1 MTAIPPILAIDQGTT
16 SSRAIV
22 FNDKGKA
29 LHVAHQEFPQQY
41 PADGW
46 VEHDPEAIWSSVLS
60 VTRKVLSQ
68 TDQPPAAIGITNQR
82 ETTVIWDRDSGQP
95 ICNAIVWQDRRTTDV
110 CESLR
115 NEGHEAD
122 ITARTGLLLDPYFSA
137 SKIAWM
143 LDHVDGA
150 RARAV
155 AGDLAFG
162 TIDTFL
168 LWRLTGGRVHAT
180 DASNASRTALFN
192 IHKQCWDAT
201 LLRYFDV
208 PEAILPQV
216 LDTAD
221 HFGTT
226 DPEVL
231 GASIRVGALVG
242 DQQAALVGQ
251 GCLQPGMLKSTYGTG
266 CFAMLNTGGK
276 AHESRH
282 RLLTTVGYRLN
293 GKTTY
298 ALEGSIFMAGAS
310 VQWLKDALG
319 LLDSAEQ
326 TAALAASLESNDG
339 VYLVPAFTGL
349 GAPHWNPHARG
360 TLLGMTRATGPA
372 HIARAALEA
381 VCYQSA
387 ELLEAMADDVGKDV
401 RTLRVDGGMVRN
413 DWLTQ
418 YLADITKTPV
428 ERPALLETTA
438 LGAAR
443 LAGLQVGVFND
454 LSDLQD
460 AWVADQAF
468 IPSMDENKRQSQLST
483 WRRAVKVAI
492 GFAKDSCNG

>member
-1 MTAIPPILAIDQGTT
+1 MTAITPILAIDQGTT

-29 LHVAHQEFPQQY
+29 LHVAQQQFPQLY

-46 VEHDPEAIWSSVLS
+46 VEHDPEVIWSSVLS

-82 ETTVIWDRDSGQP
+82 ETTVIWNRASGQP
-95 ICNAIVWQDRRTTDV
+95 ICNAIVWQDRRTADV
-110 CESLR
+110 CEALR

-122 ITARTGLLLDPYFSA
+122 ISARSGLLLDPYFSA

-192 IHKQCWDAT
+192 IHKQCWDAE
-201 LLRYFDV
+201 LLRYFNV

-231 GASIRVGALVG
+231 GASITVGALVG

-310 VQWLKDALG
+310 VQWLRDTLG
-319 LLDSAEQ
+319 LVDSAEQ
-326 TAALAASLESNDG
+326 TATLAASLESNGG

-401 RTLRVDGGMVRN
+401 TTLRVDGGMVRN
-413 DWLTQ
+413 NWLTQ
-418 YLADITKTPV
+418 HLADITNTPV

-443 LAGLQVGVFND
+443 LAGLQAGVFND
-454 LSDLQD
+454 LADLQD
-460 AWVADQAF
+460 AWVADQTF
-468 IPSMDENKRQSQLST
+468 IPSMDESIRQSRLST
-483 WRRAVKVAI
+483 WRRAVEVAI
-492 GFAKDSCNG
+492 GFAKDSGKG

>member
-1 MTAIPPILAIDQGTT
+1 VTTIPPILAIDQGTT

-22 FNDKGKA
+22 FSDKGET
-29 LHVAHQEFPQQY
+29 LHVARQEFAQHY

-68 TDQPPAAIGITNQR
+68 TDQPPVAIGITNQR
-82 ETTVIWDRDSGQP
+82 ETTVIWDRASGAP
-95 ICNAIVWQDRRTTDV
+95 IHNAIVWQDRRTADA
-110 CESLR
+110 CEVLR
-115 NEGHEAD
+115 DQGHEAD

-150 RARAV
+150 RARAES
-155 AGDLAFG
+155 GDLAFG

-180 DASNASRTALFN
+180 DATNASRTALFN
-192 IHKQCWDAT
+192 IHKQCWDAA

-208 PEAILPQV
+208 PEAILPQIR
-216 LDTAD
+216 DTAD
-221 HFGTT
+221 SFGTT
-226 DPEVL
+226 DPDVL
-231 GASIRVGALVG
+231 GKSILIGALVG

-266 CFAMLNTGGK
+266 CFAMLNTGRM
-276 AHESRH
+276 AHDSRH

-310 VQWLKDALG
+310 VQWLRDALG
-319 LLDSAEQ
+319 LVDSAGE
-326 TAALAASLESNDG
+326 TATLAASLESNDG

-349 GAPHWNPHARG
+349 GAPYWNPHARG

-387 ELLEAMADDVGKDV
+387 ELLEAMADDVGE
-401 RTLRVDGGMVRN
+401 RATILRIDGGMARN

-418 YLADITKTPV
+418 YLADVTQTPV

-443 LAGLQVGVFND
+443 LAGLQAGVFND
-454 LSDLQD
+454 LADLQN
-460 AWVADQAF
+460 AWLADQTF
-468 IPSMDENKRQSQLST
+468 TPSMDESERRSQLST
-483 WRRAVKVAI
+483 WRRAVKAAI
-492 GFAKDSCNG
+492 NFAKDAGNG

>member
-29 LHVAHQEFPQQY
+29 LHVAQQEFPQLY

-82 ETTVIWDRDSGQP
+82 ETTVIWDRASGQP

-110 CESLR
+110 CEALR

-192 IHKQCWDAT
+192 IHKQCWDAE
-201 LLRYFDV
+201 LLRHFNV

-231 GASIRVGALVG
+231 GASITIGALVG

-310 VQWLKDALG
+310 VQWLRDALG

-401 RTLRVDGGMVRN
+401 TTLRVDGGMVRN

-418 YLADITKTPV
+418 YLADITNTPV

-443 LAGLQVGVFND
+443 LAGLQAGVFND
-454 LSDLQD
+454 LADLQD

-468 IPSMDENKRQSQLST
+468 IPSMDESKRQSRLST
-483 WRRAVKVAI
+483 WRRAVKVTI
-492 GFAKDSCNG
+492 DFAKDSGKG

>member
-1 MTAIPPILAIDQGTT
+1 MLP
-16 SSRAIV
+16 S
-22 FNDKGKA
+22 
-29 LHVAHQEFPQQY
+29 QEFPQLY

-46 VEHDPEAIWSSVLS
+46 VEHDPEVIWSSVLS

-82 ETTVIWDRDSGQP
+82 ETTVIWNRASGQP
-95 ICNAIVWQDRRTTDV
+95 ICNAIVWQDRRTADV
-110 CESLR
+110 CETLR

-122 ITARTGLLLDPYFSA
+122 ISARSGLLLDPYFSA

-192 IHKQCWDAT
+192 IHKQCWDAE

-231 GASIRVGALVG
+231 GASITVGALVG

-310 VQWLKDALG
+310 VQWLRDTLG
-319 LLDSAEQ
+319 LVDSAEQ
-326 TAALAASLESNDG
+326 TATLAASLESNGG

-401 RTLRVDGGMVRN
+401 TTLRVDGGMVRN

-418 YLADITKTPV
+418 HLADITNTPV

-443 LAGLQVGVFND
+443 LAGLQAGVFND
-454 LSDLQD
+454 LADLQD
-460 AWVADQAF
+460 AWVADQSLY
-468 IPSMDENKRQSQLST
+468 PL
-483 WRRAVKVAI
+483 
-492 GFAKDSCNG
+492 NG